1 MKMPNNEQAIVD
13 DKKVN
18 DYLLSDTHETGKAK
32 AKYFKSFGFD
42 ITDIENLKKSLVQHA
57 NEREVEKNTPTS
69 YGDKYE
75 LKCEIQSPDDR
86 NPCIVT
92 VWIIE
97 KGKHNSTLITAYP
110 SK

>member
-1 MKMPNNEQAIVD
+1 MK
-13 DKKVN
+13 
-18 DYLLSDTHETGKAK
+18 LAK
-32 AKYFKSFGFD
+32 TRQNFCFGFD
-42 ITDIENLKKSLVQHA
+42 ITEIEIFKKSLVQHA
-57 NEREVEKNTPTS
+57 IEREVEENTSTD

-75 LKCEIQSPDDR
+75 LKCELKTPDDR

-97 KGKHNSTLITAYP
+97 TGKRSPILITAYP